1 MMIYHIN
8 KLLLKNYEK
17 EINNKQYK
25 LLKQT
30 WRDFLN
36 IKAHNNEKPLFEVEL
51 NKIKYFNGKAI
62 KFIFKCFNH
71 QKKVFDEQE
80 KKDEQIKELV
90 ELKMKIN
97 KILEQEN

>member
-36 IKAHNNEKPLFEVEL
+36 IKVHNNEKPLFEVEL

-71 QKKVFDEQE
+71 RKKVFDEQE

>member
-1 MMIYHIN
+1 MRRNIYIFGLKNEIINFELIPDKFEETKKMMIYHIN

-36 IKAHNNEKPLFEVEL
+36 IKVHN
-51 NKIKYFNGKAI
+51 
-62 KFIFKCFNH
+62 
-71 QKKVFDEQE
+71 KKV
-80 KKDEQIKELV
+80 
-90 ELKMKIN
+90 MY
-97 KILEQEN
+97 